1 MKEEWKQTLI
11 DTVLANRGVV
21 TDAYGADNYTSQQLQ
36 QLGAGARTSEELQNN
51 LDSLI
56 GKDISDRQFIA
67 QLITTLEVFDAK
79 IGITTDNSLDMFYAS
94 NAKIVENSMQALEP
108 LVEGDNTF
116 ANQYNSYSFSGPRYV
131 YTLPVDFVQ
140 EVQQGIDMATG
151 VSPYDQSESI
161 VYRNFLKEEVDKFIE
176 DTGKVAIIA
185 KPGGG
190 SGFLFYTSPAIQE
203 NFEKN
208 GTDDIRLRFTL
219 PSLKTFGG
227 NDADLLYYPV
237 MEKPADAN
245 NYVPSGE
252 YVSLK
257 ENALEDGTATDADTG
272 QGTYMTFTQNP
283 ITGAFEN
290 FKLEELTSE
299 EYNKALEDPLINLQ
313 QISGSTES
321 EKQEN
326 YEDLKSTL
334 TGLVEDNSLSVFGD
348 LPADHFIFKNVEQEF
363 QEPTAEGF
371 VQDAKEQFTVSD
383 YGIEN
388 LYGGFDHISG
398 SPAEGKISWISLP
411 PDEQE
416 AIQLQLMQAGFLSP
430 DLYYAEAGEWG
441 VGTRSAMKSAMIE
454 ANYKLEKIGPFLQN
468 AVENFMNRPTIYPIV
483 YPQAS
488 PLAVK
493 NAVQSAL
500 ESVGARTDL
509 STGEMA
515 AFMDFYRSSEQ
526 DYQKAA
532 IDYNR
537 NLELINRGIMPD
549 NKLVAPDSAVDRTAD
564 YIEQQMQPEIQSQL
578 RGAEQ
583 ARNVSY
589 LTYSVDR
596 MRDIIG

>member
-21 TDAYGADNYTSQQLQ
+21 TDAYGADYYTSQQLQ

-79 IGITTDNSLDMFYAS
+79 IGITTDSSLDMFYAS

-151 VSPYDQSESI
+151 ISPYDQSESI

-227 NDADLLYYPV
+227 NDADPLYYPV

-257 ENALEDGTATDADTG
+257 DIRLW
-272 QGTYMTFTQNP
+272 Y
-283 ITGAFEN
+283 
-290 FKLEELTSE
+290 S
-299 EYNKALEDPLINLQ
+299 Y
-313 QISGSTES
+313 
-321 EKQEN
+321 
-326 YEDLKSTL
+326 
-334 TGLVEDNSLSVFGD
+334 
-348 LPADHFIFKNVEQEF
+348 F
-363 QEPTAEGF
+363 Q
-371 VQDAKEQFTVSD
+371 
-383 YGIEN
+383 
-388 LYGGFDHISG
+388 H
-398 SPAEGKISWISLP
+398 
-411 PDEQE
+411 
-416 AIQLQLMQAGFLSP
+416 
-430 DLYYAEAGEWG
+430 
-441 VGTRSAMKSAMIE
+441 
-454 ANYKLEKIGPFLQN
+454 
-468 AVENFMNRPTIYPIV
+468 
-483 YPQAS
+483 
-488 PLAVK
+488 
-493 NAVQSAL
+493 
-500 ESVGARTDL
+500 
-509 STGEMA
+509 
-515 AFMDFYRSSEQ
+515 
-526 DYQKAA
+526 
-532 IDYNR
+532 
-537 NLELINRGIMPD
+537 
-549 NKLVAPDSAVDRTAD
+549 
-564 YIEQQMQPEIQSQL
+564 
-578 RGAEQ
+578 
-583 ARNVSY
+583 
-589 LTYSVDR
+589 
-596 MRDIIG
+596 

>member
-11 DTVLANRGVV
+11 DTVLANRGVI
-21 TDAYGADNYTSQQLQ
+21 TDAYGADNYTSEQVQ
-36 QLGAGARTSEELQNN
+36 QLGAGARTSDELSNN
-51 LDSLI
+51 LNSLI
-56 GKDISDRQFIA
+56 SKDISDRQFIA

-79 IGITTDNSLDMFYAS
+79 IGITTDSSLDMFYAS
-94 NAKIVENSMQALEP
+94 NAKIIENSMQALEP

-185 KPGGG
+185 KPKGG

-208 GTDDIRLRFTL
+208 GTDDISLQFTL
-219 PSLKTFGG
+219 PRLKTFGG

-388 LYGGFDHISG
+388 L
-398 SPAEGKISWISLP
+398 
-411 PDEQE
+411 
-416 AIQLQLMQAGFLSP
+416 
-430 DLYYAEAGEWG
+430 
-441 VGTRSAMKSAMIE
+441 
-454 ANYKLEKIGPFLQN
+454 
-468 AVENFMNRPTIYPIV
+468 
-483 YPQAS
+483 
-488 PLAVK
+488 
-493 NAVQSAL
+493 
-500 ESVGARTDL
+500 
-509 STGEMA
+509 
-515 AFMDFYRSSEQ
+515 
-526 DYQKAA
+526 
-532 IDYNR
+532 
-537 NLELINRGIMPD
+537 
-549 NKLVAPDSAVDRTAD
+549 
-564 YIEQQMQPEIQSQL
+564 
-578 RGAEQ
+578 
-583 ARNVSY
+583 
-589 LTYSVDR
+589 
-596 MRDIIG
+596 

>member
-1 MKEEWKQTLI
+1 
-11 DTVLANRGVV
+11 
-21 TDAYGADNYTSQQLQ
+21 
-36 QLGAGARTSEELQNN
+36 
-51 LDSLI
+51 
-56 GKDISDRQFIA
+56 
-67 QLITTLEVFDAK
+67 
-79 IGITTDNSLDMFYAS
+79 
-94 NAKIVENSMQALEP
+94 
-108 LVEGDNTF
+108 
-116 ANQYNSYSFSGPRYV
+116 
-131 YTLPVDFVQ
+131 
-140 EVQQGIDMATG
+140 MATG

-185 KPGGG
+185 KPKGG

-208 GTDDIRLRFTL
+208 GTDDISLQFTL
-219 PSLKTFGG
+219 PRLKTFGG

-430 DLYYAEAGEWG
+430 DL
-441 VGTRSAMKSAMIE
+441 
-454 ANYKLEKIGPFLQN
+454 
-468 AVENFMNRPTIYPIV
+468 
-483 YPQAS
+483 
-488 PLAVK
+488 
-493 NAVQSAL
+493 
-500 ESVGARTDL
+500 
-509 STGEMA
+509 
-515 AFMDFYRSSEQ
+515 
-526 DYQKAA
+526 
-532 IDYNR
+532 
-537 NLELINRGIMPD
+537 
-549 NKLVAPDSAVDRTAD
+549 
-564 YIEQQMQPEIQSQL
+564 
-578 RGAEQ
+578 
-583 ARNVSY
+583 
-589 LTYSVDR
+589 
-596 MRDIIG
+596 